1 MANSFPAPEISAVR
15 KDSRFSKTHLP
26 FTVQREASG
35 SQARAATFQ
44 TLHGEVK
51 TPIFMPVGTQAT
63 VKAQTVDSLKMTGTR
78 VLLANTY
85 HLLLRPG
92 PQVFHQF
99 GGIHRFMNWEGPVLT
114 DSGGFQI
121 FSLPHSRAMTE
132 DGARFHS
139 YVDGK
144 AYLLSP
150 ESSIAMQQAIG
161 SDIMMVLDQCIPST
175 APYAQA
181 EAAME
186 LTHRWAERCLRAR
199 GDSPQALFGIVQGA
213 CHHELRKQSAAF
225 LTELP
230 FDGLAIGGLAVGET
244 HSERYEM
251 TELVTEHLP
260 NSLPRYLMGVGTPID
275 LLESVHRGIDMF
287 DCIIPS
293 RLARQGVAFTSQG
306 KLQLR
311 RSVYKFREDPID
323 AQCDCQ
329 TCQQYSR
336 AYMYHLVKADE
347 FLGWHLLGMHNLTFY
362 HRLMREMRDSILR
375 DDFLSYYEQ
384 KRIELVRTDEE
395 NPSRPPKKVQPA
407 QPARLGDYEIHRSAE
422 GFASIRHMSS
432 GEVMHSVNAPSEEAN
447 RLYVAQS
454 CLASRLVVR
463 PGGFEESLR
472 GAERRSNLVNSLSSH
487 RDCFAALAMT
497 TSHLQTDEVLLQ
509 RQALADELVI
519 WDVGLGAAFNAM
531 AVVQCFERCYAER
544 GENTL
549 RPVRLVSFDWDLDSL
564 TLAAKHPGCF
574 PHLRHGAPFKILANG
589 KWEHASSLLQWK
601 LLKGDFR
608 DWIESATIP
617 DLIFYD
623 LFSAKTDSALWTA
636 AIFARIFQ
644 RCAPKSAELYTYSV
658 STAVRVA
665 LLISGFFVA
674 EGVGTGPKSATTIAF
689 TRATGAADHPLSPRL
704 LGQQW
709 LTRWR
714 RSHVKF
720 PATLANEERSHF
732 EKLIETHPQFCSEA

>member
-1 MANSFPAPEISAVR
+1 MANSSPAPEMSAVK
-15 KDSRFSKTHLP
+15 KDSRLRKTRLH
-26 FTVQREASG
+26 FTLQRESSG

-63 VKAQTVDSLKMTGTR
+63 VKAQTVESLKMTGTR

-92 PQVFHQF
+92 PQVFQQF
-99 GGIHRFMNWEGPVLT
+99 GSIHRFMNWDGPVLT

-175 APYAQA
+175 APHAQA

-225 LTELP
+225 LRELP

-251 TELVTEHLP
+251 TGLVTEHLP
-260 NSLPRYLMGVGTPID
+260 NTLPRYLMGVGTPID

-311 RSVYKFREDPID
+311 RSVYKFLEDPVD

-395 NPSRPPKKVQPA
+395 NPSRPPKKAQTA
-407 QPARLGDYEIHRSAE
+407 QPARLGDYEIHQSAE

-447 RLYVAQS
+447 RLYVEQS
-454 CLASRLVVR
+454 FLASRLVK
-463 PGGFEESLR
+463 
-472 GAERRSNLVNSLSSH
+472 
-487 RDCFAALAMT
+487 
-497 TSHLQTDEVLLQ
+497 
-509 RQALADELVI
+509 RQAPADELVI

-531 AVVQCFERCYAER
+531 AAVQCFERCYAER

-574 PHLRHGAPFKILANG
+574 PHLRHGAPFRILENG
-589 KWEHASSLLQWK
+589 KWEHASSLLQWE

-623 LFSAKTDSALWTA
+623 LFSAKTDSSLWTA
-636 AIFARIFQ
+636 AIFARMFK
-644 RCAPKSAELYTYSV
+644 RCASKSAELYTYSAA
-658 STAVRVA
+658 TAVRVA
-665 LLISGFFVA
+665 LLTSGFFVA

-689 TRATGAADHPLSPRL
+689 TRATGAGDHPLSPRL
-704 LGQQW
+704 LGHQW
-709 LTRWR
+709 LARWR
-714 RSHVKF
+714 RSQVKF
-720 PATLANEERSHF
+720 PPTLTNEERSQC
-732 EKLIETHPQFCSEA
+732 EQLIETHQQFFSEA